1 MGRSNIEWCDYT
13 WNPITGCLHGC
24 PYCYARS
31 IARRF
36 SGNIKANF
44 AKARNERILNCEF
57 VLNDPLAETGWFELK
72 EPVLADNG
80 RQVIYPFGFAPTFH
94 EYRLDDI
101 DKPIGGKNI
110 FVGAMADVFGDW
122 VQEEWIL
129 RILDKAEQTPRHN
142 YLFLTKNPGRMLDL
156 ANEGVLPRGANF
168 WYGTTITKKHGKV
181 FQHSRYHTFISIEP
195 LHEFLELRSGG
206 LGRCEWVIIGAETG
220 KSKDKVVPDKGWVD
234 NILYAA
240 DHGDHG
246 KIPVFM
252 KDSLIPIVGEENMRR
267 EFPEQL
273 QRHEPGKKYKELFY
287 SRCVMCGK
295 EAEKKTMIT
304 LSAKK
309 GRGGEMKTLCQV
321 CEDCFAKVKE
331 EIGKR
336 EGGNNG

>member
-1 MGRSNIEWCDYT
+1 MGKSDIEWCDWV

-44 AKARNERILNCEF
+44 AAANYEE
-57 VLNDPLAETGWFELK
+57 VLNGVFELK
-72 EPVLADNG
+72 EPVIAGNG

-94 EYRLDDI
+94 KYRLDDI

-122 VQEEWIL
+122 VTDEWIL
-129 RILDKAEQTPRHN
+129 KIINKAEQTPRHN
-142 YLFLTKNPGRMLDL
+142 YLFLTKNPGRMYHLHS
-156 ANEGVLPRGANF
+156 EGLLPVRDNF
-168 WYGTTITKKHGKV
+168 WYGTTITSAEDIHTRFIGSYY
-181 FQHSRYHTFISIEP
+181 QHTFVSIEP
-195 LHEFLELRSGG
+195 LREDLYPDIGR
-206 LGRCEWVIIGAETG
+206 LGSCDWVIIGAETG
-220 KSKDKVVPDKGWVD
+220 KSKDKVVPKKEWVD
-234 NILYAA
+234 NILDAVA
-240 DHGDHG
+240 FWN
-246 KIPVFM
+246 IPVFM

-273 QRHEPGKKYKELFY
+273 QRREPGKKYKEMFY
-287 SRCVMCGK
+287 GRCFKCGK

-309 GRGGEMKTLCQV
+309 GRDGEMKTLCQI
-321 CEDCFAKVKE
+321 CDSCFE
-331 EIGKR
+331 EFKR
-336 EGGNNG
+336 EIEKGGNNG